1 MTINSNV
8 ILTDQ
13 MIVVLFFLMSQ
24 VISVNPSTKEVIL
37 LQIHYHMTT
46 NKRNMYDINTNLLL
60 RELKNFLDNITSN
73 IIFSFLLTII
83 TYRTFT

>member
-24 VISVNPSTKEVIL
+24 VISVNIL
-37 LQIHYHMTT
+37 A
-46 NKRNMYDINTNLLL
+46 
-60 RELKNFLDNITSN
+60 F
-73 IIFSFLLTII
+73 FF
-83 TYRTFT
+83 